1 MKRWIIL
8 IIAIT
13 AASLGIPACSG
24 ADADTTAGASAAPA
38 DGSIGPLEGRIVFD
52 RLEGSSEDTFTYTV
66 NPDGTDVRPLF
77 TEAPSESARWSPDG
91 TQIQINCCDDGMAA
105 HLIDPETGRI
115 RRLPLPDPRIET
127 FCGGAWSPDGAWLTC
142 EGYGMDDPGLNG
154 IYLLRVSDRKLVRV
168 TTNPDGSDMPGDF
181 SPDGS
186 RLVFARADAE
196 GNEALFLTNVDG
208 SGLREIKGS
217 SRLVELS
224 GGRWSPDGTR
234 ILFAARRSD
243 DHHKAIWV
251 VDPDSGSLD
260 LFPIARRCGGLWS
273 DPRAVGCASP
283 AWSPDG
289 TQVVFTL
296 GSSDG
301 EREDLFVVNADGTG
315 VTRLTHGGGDHPDW
329 GAPPSA

>member
-1 MKRWIIL
+1 MKRWLVIMAAL
-8 IIAIT
+8 AT
-13 AASLGIPACSG
+13 AALG
-24 ADADTTAGASAAPA
+24 TTACDKGDGGRTANAATPTEAPAAPNL
-38 DGSIGPLEGRIVFD
+38 DGRIVFD

-66 NPDGTDVRPLF
+66 NPDGTDVQPLF

-115 RRLPLPDPRIET
+115 RRLALPDPRIET
-127 FCGGAWSPDGAWLTC
+127 FCGNAWSPDGTWLAC
-142 EGYGMDDPGLNG
+142 EGHGYDDPGLNG
-154 IYLLRVSDRKLVRV
+154 IYLLRISDRKLVRV
-168 TTNPDGSDMPGDF
+168 TTNPDGSDIPGDF

-186 RLVFARADAE
+186 RLVFARVDAE

-234 ILFAARRSD
+234 ILFAARRSE
-243 DHHKAIWV
+243 DHHKGVWV

-260 LFPIARRCGGLWS
+260 LFPIARPCGGLWS
-273 DPRAVGCASP
+273 NPKAVGCASP

-301 EREDLFVVNADGTG
+301 EREDLFIVNADGTG

-329 GAPPSA
+329 GVPPSA